1 LKRRRHLAQLRGST
15 RRFYSRTGRGSRISV
30 DTQRTGGRQFA
41 HSLMKTLKAFVPCAL
56 AAALLCGCAWTPQS
70 ATLKPDP
77 NITPST
83 IGHGVTV
90 AVRVIDKR
98 ESDII
103 GHRGVDSKN
112 AAITT
117 TQNVPALFQEKIIEG
132 LVRKGFSA
140 SPFEGQPGRLLI
152 VEIRQI
158 AYTTDMEFWKGIV
171 RTEVVLGA
179 SMIKDGAK
187 FEQFYT
193 GKRTENTVEAPGAKT
208 NERLINGAI
217 SEALRRMF
225 EDEHL
230 IRYLAE

>member
-1 LKRRRHLAQLRGST
+1 MQ
-15 RRFYSRTGRGSRISV
+15 
-30 DTQRTGGRQFA
+30 
-41 HSLMKTLKAFVPCAL
+41 TLKAFVHCSL
-56 AAALLCGCAWTPQS
+56 AAALVCGCAWTPQT
-70 ATLKPDP
+70 AALKPAP

-83 IGHGVTV
+83 IGNGVTI

-98 ESDII
+98 QSDTI
-103 GHRGVDSKN
+103 GHRGVDSQN
-112 AAITT
+112 AAIKT
-117 TQNVPALFQEKIIEG
+117 TQNVAALFQEKIVEG

-158 AYTTDMEFWKGIV
+158 DYTTDMEFWKGIV
-171 RTEVVLGA
+171 KTEAVLGA
-179 SMIKDGAK
+179 SMIKDGVK
-187 FEQFYT
+187 FEQFYS

-217 SEALRRMF
+217 SDAMQRLF

>member
-1 LKRRRHLAQLRGST
+1 VDT
-15 RRFYSRTGRGSRISV
+15 RRN
-30 DTQRTGGRQFA
+30 GGRQCPV
-41 HSLMKTLKAFVPCAL
+41 SMQMLKAFVCCVMAGAL
-56 AAALLCGCAWTPQS
+56 VCGCAWTPQS
-70 ATLKPDP
+70 AMLKPAP

-83 IGHGVTV
+83 LGNGVTV

-98 ESDII
+98 QSETI
-103 GHRGVDSKN
+103 GHRGVDSQN

-117 TQNVPALFQEKIIEG
+117 KQNVAALFQEQIIEG
-132 LVRKGFSA
+132 LVRKGFAA
-140 SPFEGQPGRLLI
+140 SPFEGQPGRLLV

-158 AYTTDMEFWKGIV
+158 DYTTDMDFWKGII
-171 RTEVVLGA
+171 RTEAVLGA
-179 SMIKDGAK
+179 SMIKDGVK

-217 SEALRRMF
+217 SDALQRMF
-225 EDEHL
+225 EDDHL

>member
-1 LKRRRHLAQLRGST
+1 MCPIQSMFLN
-15 RRFYSRTGRGSRISV
+15 F
-30 DTQRTGGRQFA
+30 GGHAANRQA
-41 HSLMKTLKAFVPCAL
+41 TVSHSPMQTLKALLPCAL
-56 AAALLCGCAWTPQS
+56 AAALVCGCAWKPQS
-70 ATLKPDP
+70 ATLQPAP

-83 IGHGVTV
+83 VGNGVTL

-98 ESDII
+98 QSDTI
-103 GHRGVDSKN
+103 GYRGLDSQN

-117 TQNVPALFQEKIIEG
+117 TQNVATVFQEKIIKG

-158 AYTTDMEFWKGIV
+158 DYTTDMEFWKGIV
-171 RTEVVLGA
+171 KTEAALGA
-179 SMIKDGAK
+179 SMIKDGVK
-187 FEQFYT
+187 FEQFYS

-217 SEALRRMF
+217 SDALQRLF
-225 EDEHL
+225 EDENL

>member
-1 LKRRRHLAQLRGST
+1 MQ
-15 RRFYSRTGRGSRISV
+15 
-30 DTQRTGGRQFA
+30 
-41 HSLMKTLKAFVPCAL
+41 TLKAFIPCAL
-56 AAALLCGCAWTPQS
+56 AAVLVGGCAWKPQS
-70 ATLKPDP
+70 ATLQPAP

-83 IGHGVTV
+83 VGNGVTL

-98 ESDII
+98 QSDTI
-103 GHRGVDSKN
+103 GYRGLDSQN

-117 TQNVPALFQEKIIEG
+117 TQNVATVFQEKIVEG

-158 AYTTDMEFWKGIV
+158 DYTTDMEFWKGIV
-171 RTEVVLGA
+171 KTEATLGA
-179 SMIKDGAK
+179 SMIKDGVK
-187 FEQFYT
+187 FEQFYS

-217 SEALRRMF
+217 SEALQRMF

>member
-1 LKRRRHLAQLRGST
+1 LNFGGHAANRRATVIAPMQ
-15 RRFYSRTGRGSRISV
+15 
-30 DTQRTGGRQFA
+30 
-41 HSLMKTLKAFVPCAL
+41 MLKAFVHCSL
-56 AAALLCGCAWTPQS
+56 AAALICGCAWKPQS
-70 ATLKPDP
+70 ATLQPAP

-83 IGHGVTV
+83 VGSGVKV

-98 ESDII
+98 ESDTI
-103 GHRGVDSKN
+103 GYRGLDSKN

-117 TQNVPALFQEKIIEG
+117 KQNVAALFQAKIIEG

-140 SPFEGQPGRLLI
+140 SAFEGQPGRLLV
-152 VEIRQI
+152 VEIRKI
-158 AYTTDMEFWKGIV
+158 DYTTDMEFWKGIV

-179 SMIKDGAK
+179 SMIKDGVK
-187 FEQFYT
+187 FEQFYS

-217 SEALRRMF
+217 SDALQRLF
-225 EDEHL
+225 EDENL

>member
-1 LKRRRHLAQLRGST
+1 MQILKVLVQ
-15 RRFYSRTGRGSRISV
+15 
-30 DTQRTGGRQFA
+30 
-41 HSLMKTLKAFVPCAL
+41 CAL
-56 AAALLCGCAWTPQS
+56 AATILCGCAWVPQTAKLNPAPQIS
-70 ATLKPDP
+70 S
-77 NITPST
+77 ST
-83 IGHGVTV
+83 VGNGVRV

-98 ESDII
+98 RSDTL

-117 TQNVPALFQEKIIEG
+117 QQNVAALFQEKIIEG
-132 LVRKGFSA
+132 LTRKGFTA
-140 SPFEGQPGRLLI
+140 APYEGQPGRLLA

-158 AYTTDMEFWKGIV
+158 DYTTDMEFWKGIV
-171 RTEVVLGA
+171 HTEAVLGA

-187 FEQFYT
+187 FEQSYS
-193 GKRTENTVEAPGAKT
+193 GKRTENTVEAPRAKT

-217 SEALRRMF
+217 SDALQRLL